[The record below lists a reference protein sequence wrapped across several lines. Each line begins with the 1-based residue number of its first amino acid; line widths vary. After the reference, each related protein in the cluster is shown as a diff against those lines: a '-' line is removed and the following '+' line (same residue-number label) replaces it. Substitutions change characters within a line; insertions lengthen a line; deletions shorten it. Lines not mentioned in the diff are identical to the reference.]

1 MRSIR
6 HQLLIWLLA
15 IVVAG
20 VGAAGWLIYR
30 QALAEANELF
40 DYQLQAI
47 AAALPSEPFSQV
59 FGSRTN
65 GDEGIVIQI
74 WNRNGGLMYFSHPRA
89 PIAPRAE
96 LGFSTERT
104 DRGEWR
110 VYGAIVGDNVVQLAQ
125 PLSVR
130 NRLAASVALR
140 TVWPLILLLPF
151 LGAAVWMI
159 VGRGMRPLRRVT
171 RAVESR
177 RPEALDP
184 LPDNRLP
191 QEVQPLV
198 HALNGLLARLAAALD
213 TQKAFVADAAHELR
227 TPLAAVQ
234 IQAQLVARAQDDETR
249 REALADVAL
258 RYNVPIV
265 EDDAYAM
272 LPQGAPPPLALL
284 APELT
289 YYVTGMSK
297 NFGAG
302 LRIAYLLAPSARQAQ
317 RIAGALR
324 ATTVMP
330 SPYTMLLATQWV
342 NDGTALAMLE
352 AIRAEG
358 GARMAIAAQVL
369 RDWRFD
375 AHPNGFHLWLPIP
388 ADCHRFAPELAQQLR
403 NRGVAAVAGA
413 AFSTDGNPPNA
424 IRLCLGGPQT
434 PEDCREALRLVAD
447 ALGDPH
453 HLATPTI

>member
-1 MRSIR
+1 M
-6 HQLLIWLLA
+6 LIWLLA

-249 REALADVAL
+249 REALADLQSGVTRATRLAEQLLALARSEPDGATVREPVAL
-258 RYNVPIV
+258 ADVLAHCVSAQAVVAQKRNIDLGIEEAQPAII
-265 EDDAYAM
+265 DAD
-272 LPQGAPPPLALL
+272 
-284 APELT
+284 
-289 YYVTGMSK
+289 
-297 NFGAG
+297 
-302 LRIAYLLAPSARQAQ
+302 I
-317 RIAGALR
+317 GALR
-324 ATTVMP
+324 VMLNNVLDNAVKYTPDGGRIDVSLSFDEGRALVRVADSGPGIPPEERERVFDRFYRDSSARMRTDVSGSGLGLAIVKRVAAQQRATVTLGE
-330 SPYTMLLATQWV
+330 SPAGGLLVEIAFP
-342 NDGTALAMLE
+342 
-352 AIRAEG
+352 
-358 GARMAIAAQVL
+358 GAR
-369 RDWRFD
+369 
-375 AHPNGFHLWLPIP
+375 
-388 ADCHRFAPELAQQLR
+388 LA
-403 NRGVAAVAGA
+403 
-413 AFSTDGNPPNA
+413 
-424 IRLCLGGPQT
+424 
-434 PEDCREALRLVAD
+434 
-447 ALGDPH
+447 
-453 HLATPTI
+453 

>member
-249 REALADVAL
+249 REALADLQSGVTRATRLAEQLLALARSEPDGATVREPVAL
-258 RYNVPIV
+258 ADVLAHCVSAQAVVAQKRNIDLGIEEAQPAII
-265 EDDAYAM
+265 DAD
-272 LPQGAPPPLALL
+272 
-284 APELT
+284 
-289 YYVTGMSK
+289 
-297 NFGAG
+297 
-302 LRIAYLLAPSARQAQ
+302 I
-317 RIAGALR
+317 GALR
-324 ATTVMP
+324 VMLNNVLDNAVK
-330 SPYTMLLATQWV
+330 YTP
-342 NDGTALAMLE
+342 
-352 AIRAEG
+352 EG
-358 GARMAIAAQVL
+358 GRIDVSLSFDEGRALVRVADSGPGIPPEERERVFDRFYRDSSARMRTDVSGSGLGLAIVKRVAAQQRATVTL
-369 RDWRFD
+369 
-375 AHPNGFHLWLPIP
+375 GESP
-388 ADCHRFAPELAQQLR
+388 AGGLLVEIAFPGARLA
-403 NRGVAAVAGA
+403 
-413 AFSTDGNPPNA
+413 
-424 IRLCLGGPQT
+424 
-434 PEDCREALRLVAD
+434 
-447 ALGDPH
+447 
-453 HLATPTI
+453 

>member
-6 HQLLIWLLA
+6 HQLLVWLLA

-40 DYQLQAI
+40 DYQLQEI

-59 FGSRTN
+59 FSSRTN

-96 LGFSTERT
+96 IGFSTEHT
-104 DRGEWR
+104 DRGDWR

-184 LPDNRLP
+184 LPDARLP
-191 QEVQPLV
+191 LEVQPLV
-198 HALNGLLARLAAALD
+198 HALNGLLARLASALD

-249 REALADVAL
+249 REALGDLQSGVTRATRLAEQLLAL
-258 RYNVPIV
+258 ARSEP
-265 EDDAYAM
+265 D
-272 LPQGAPPPLALL
+272 GATLSEPVPLAEVL
-284 APELT
+284 ANCVSA
-289 YYVTGMSK
+289 YV
-297 NFGAG
+297 
-302 LRIAYLLAPSARQAQ
+302 LVAQ
-317 RIAGALR
+317 KRNIDLGFEEVQPAVVMADIGALR
-324 ATTVMP
+324 VMFNNLLDNAVK
-330 SPYTMLLATQWV
+330 YTPEGGRVDVSLR
-342 NDGTALAMLE
+342 LE
-352 AIRAEG
+352 ADTGRARVRIADSGPGIAPDER
-358 GARMAIAAQVL
+358 ARVFDRFYRDSSARARADVSGSGLGLAIVKRVAAQQHASVTL
-369 RDWRFD
+369 GDSV
-375 AHPNGFHLWLPIP
+375 HGGLLV
-388 ADCHRFAPELAQQLR
+388 E
-403 NRGVAAVAGA
+403 V
-413 AFSTDGNPPNA
+413 AFSGA
-424 IRLCLGGPQT
+424 Q
-434 PEDCREALRLVAD
+434 AV
-447 ALGDPH
+447 
-453 HLATPTI
+453 

>member
-184 LPDNRLP
+184 LPDKRLP

-249 REALADVAL
+249 REALADLQSGVTRATRLAEQLLALACSEPDGATVREPVAL
-258 RYNVPIV
+258 ADVLAHCVSAQAVVAQKRNIDLGIEEAQPAIV
-265 EDDAYAM
+265 DAD
-272 LPQGAPPPLALL
+272 
-284 APELT
+284 
-289 YYVTGMSK
+289 
-297 NFGAG
+297 
-302 LRIAYLLAPSARQAQ
+302 I
-317 RIAGALR
+317 GALR
-324 ATTVMP
+324 VMLNNVLDNAVK
-330 SPYTMLLATQWV
+330 YTP
-342 NDGTALAMLE
+342 
-352 AIRAEG
+352 EG
-358 GARMAIAAQVL
+358 GRIDVSLSFDEGRALVRVADSGPGIPPEERERVFDRFYRDSSARMRTDVSGSGLGLAIVKRVAAQQRATVTL
-369 RDWRFD
+369 
-375 AHPNGFHLWLPIP
+375 GESP
-388 ADCHRFAPELAQQLR
+388 AGGLLVEIAFPGARLA
-403 NRGVAAVAGA
+403 
-413 AFSTDGNPPNA
+413 
-424 IRLCLGGPQT
+424 
-434 PEDCREALRLVAD
+434 
-447 ALGDPH
+447 
-453 HLATPTI
+453 

>member
-40 DYQLQAI
+40 DYQLQEI

-65 GDEGIVIQI
+65 VGDEGIVIQI

-96 LGFSTERT
+96 LGFSTEHT

-140 TVWPLILLLPF
+140 TVWPMILLLPF

-184 LPDNRLP
+184 LPDTRLP

-234 IQAQLVARAQDDETR
+234 IQTQLVARAQDDETR
-249 REALADVAL
+249 REALADLQSGVTRATRLAEQLLALARSEPDGATVREPVAL
-258 RYNVPIV
+258 TEV
-265 EDDAYAM
+265 
-272 LPQGAPPPLALL
+272 LAHC
-284 APELT
+284 
-289 YYVTGMSK
+289 V
-297 NFGAG
+297 
-302 LRIAYLLAPSARQAQ
+302 SAQAVVAQ
-317 RIAGALR
+317 RRNIDLGIEEAQRATVDGDIGALR
-324 ATTVMP
+324 VLFNNVLDNAVK
-330 SPYTMLLATQWV
+330 YTP
-342 NDGTALAMLE
+342 
-352 AIRAEG
+352 EG
-358 GARMAIAAQVL
+358 GRVDVSLSFDEAGRALVRVADSGPGIPPAERERVFDRFYRDTSARARTDVAGSGLGLAIVKRVAAQQNATVL
-369 RDWRFD
+369 LGESAAGGLLVEIAFAAAR
-375 AHPNGFHLWLPIP
+375 P
-388 ADCHRFAPELAQQLR
+388 A
-403 NRGVAAVAGA
+403 
-413 AFSTDGNPPNA
+413 
-424 IRLCLGGPQT
+424 
-434 PEDCREALRLVAD
+434 
-447 ALGDPH
+447 
-453 HLATPTI
+453 

>member
-15 IVVAG
+15 ILVAG

-40 DYQLQAI
+40 DYQLQEI

-65 GDEGIVIQI
+65 VGDEGIVIQI

-96 LGFSTERT
+96 LGFSTEHT

-125 PLSVR
+125 PVSVR

-140 TVWPLILLLPF
+140 TVWPMILLLPF

-184 LPDNRLP
+184 LPDTRLP

-234 IQAQLVARAQDDETR
+234 IQTQLVARAQDDETR
-249 REALADVAL
+249 REALADLQSGVTRATRL
-258 RYNVPIV
+258 A
-265 EDDAYAM
+265 EQ
-272 LPQGAPPPLALL
+272 LLALARSEPDGATVREPVSLTEVL
-284 APELT
+284 AHC
-289 YYVTGMSK
+289 V
-297 NFGAG
+297 
-302 LRIAYLLAPSARQAQ
+302 SAHAVVAQ
-317 RIAGALR
+317 RRNIDLGIEEAQRATVDADIGALR
-324 ATTVMP
+324 VLFSNVLDNAVK
-330 SPYTMLLATQWV
+330 YTP
-342 NDGTALAMLE
+342 
-352 AIRAEG
+352 EG
-358 GARMAIAAQVL
+358 GRVDVTLSLDAAGRAVVRVADSGPGIPPGERERVFDRFYRDTSARARTDVSGSGLGLAIVKRVAAQQNATVL
-369 RDWRFD
+369 LGESAAGGLLVEIAFAAAR
-375 AHPNGFHLWLPIP
+375 P
-388 ADCHRFAPELAQQLR
+388 A
-403 NRGVAAVAGA
+403 
-413 AFSTDGNPPNA
+413 
-424 IRLCLGGPQT
+424 
-434 PEDCREALRLVAD
+434 
-447 ALGDPH
+447 
-453 HLATPTI
+453 

>member
-1 MRSIR
+1 M
-6 HQLLIWLLA
+6 LIWLLA

-184 LPDNRLP
+184 LPDNPLP

-249 REALADVAL
+249 REALADLQSGVTRATRLAEQLLALARSEPDGATVREPVAL
-258 RYNVPIV
+258 ADV
-265 EDDAYAM
+265 
-272 LPQGAPPPLALL
+272 LAHC
-284 APELT
+284 
-289 YYVTGMSK
+289 V
-297 NFGAG
+297 
-302 LRIAYLLAPSARQAQ
+302 SAQAVVAQ
-317 RIAGALR
+317 RRNIDLGIEEAQPAIIDADIGALR
-324 ATTVMP
+324 VMLNNVLDNAVKYTPDGGRIDVSLSFDEGRALVRVADSGPGIPPEERERVFDRFYRDSSARMRTDVSGSGLGLAIVKRVAAQQRATVTLGE
-330 SPYTMLLATQWV
+330 SPAGGLLVEIAFP
-342 NDGTALAMLE
+342 
-352 AIRAEG
+352 
-358 GARMAIAAQVL
+358 GAR
-369 RDWRFD
+369 
-375 AHPNGFHLWLPIP
+375 
-388 ADCHRFAPELAQQLR
+388 LA
-403 NRGVAAVAGA
+403 
-413 AFSTDGNPPNA
+413 
-424 IRLCLGGPQT
+424 
-434 PEDCREALRLVAD
+434 
-447 ALGDPH
+447 
-453 HLATPTI
+453 

>member
-1 MRSIR
+1 M
-6 HQLLIWLLA
+6 LIWLLA

-198 HALNGLLARLAAALD
+198 HALNRLLARLAAALD

-249 REALADVAL
+249 REALADLQSGVTRATRLAEQLLALARSEPDGATVREPVAL
-258 RYNVPIV
+258 ADVLAHCVSAQAVVAQKRNIDLGIEEAQPAIV
-265 EDDAYAM
+265 DAD
-272 LPQGAPPPLALL
+272 
-284 APELT
+284 
-289 YYVTGMSK
+289 
-297 NFGAG
+297 
-302 LRIAYLLAPSARQAQ
+302 I
-317 RIAGALR
+317 GALR
-324 ATTVMP
+324 VMLNNVLDNAVK
-330 SPYTMLLATQWV
+330 YTP
-342 NDGTALAMLE
+342 
-352 AIRAEG
+352 EG
-358 GARMAIAAQVL
+358 GRIDVSLSFDEGRALVRVADSGPGIPPEERERVFDRFYRDSSARMRTDVSGSGLGLAIVKRVAAQQRATVTL
-369 RDWRFD
+369 
-375 AHPNGFHLWLPIP
+375 GESP
-388 ADCHRFAPELAQQLR
+388 AGGLLVEIAFPGARLA
-403 NRGVAAVAGA
+403 
-413 AFSTDGNPPNA
+413 
-424 IRLCLGGPQT
+424 
-434 PEDCREALRLVAD
+434 
-447 ALGDPH
+447 
-453 HLATPTI
+453 

>member
-40 DYQLQAI
+40 DYQLQEI

-65 GDEGIVIQI
+65 GGDEGIVIQI
-74 WNRNGGLMYFSHPRA
+74 WNRNGNLMYFSHPRA

-96 LGFSTERT
+96 LGFSTEHT

-125 PLSVR
+125 PVSVR

-140 TVWPLILLLPF
+140 TVWPLIVLLPF

-184 LPDNRLP
+184 LPDARLP

-198 HALNGLLARLAAALD
+198 HALNGLLSRLAAALD

-249 REALADVAL
+249 REALADLQSGVTRATRLAEQLLALARSEPDGATVVEPVAL
-258 RYNVPIV
+258 DEVLAGCVSAHAVVAQKRGIDLGIEGTEPAVV
-265 EDDAYAM
+265 DAD
-272 LPQGAPPPLALL
+272 
-284 APELT
+284 
-289 YYVTGMSK
+289 
-297 NFGAG
+297 
-302 LRIAYLLAPSARQAQ
+302 I
-317 RIAGALR
+317 GALR
-324 ATTVMP
+324 VMFNNVLDNAVK
-330 SPYTMLLATQWV
+330 YTPDGGRIDVSLGFAPDGRALVRVADSGPGIPPDERERVFDRFYRDSSARARTDVSGSGLGLAIV
-342 NDGTALAMLE
+342 K
-352 AIRAEG
+352 RV
-358 GARMAIAAQVL
+358 AAQQGAVVTL
-369 RDWRFD
+369 GESG
-375 AHPNGFHLWLPIP
+375 AGGLLV
-388 ADCHRFAPELAQQLR
+388 ELAF
-403 NRGVAAVAGA
+403 GA
-413 AFSTDGNPPNA
+413 ARRS
-424 IRLCLGGPQT
+424 
-434 PEDCREALRLVAD
+434 
-447 ALGDPH
+447 
-453 HLATPTI
+453 